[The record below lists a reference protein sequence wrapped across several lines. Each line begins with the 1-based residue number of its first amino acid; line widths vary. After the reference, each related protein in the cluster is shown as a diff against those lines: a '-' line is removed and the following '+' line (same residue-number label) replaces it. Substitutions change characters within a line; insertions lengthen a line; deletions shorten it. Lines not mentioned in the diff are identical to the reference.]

1 MVALLLLGPWTPLL
15 FQGQEFGAAS
25 AFRYFSDVGDEKLKE
40 AVRKGRFEFLAQFPS
55 VAAPEVQARLPVPH
69 DWSTFEGCKL
79 DWSDRNKNP
88 QLYNLHR
95 DLIRLR
101 QTDRRFHELKR
112 GRGDGAV
119 LGGRAF
125 VLRYFADKA
134 EEERLLLVNFGQQQ
148 MFSPAPEPLL
158 APPDDYEWETMWT
171 SDAPGYGGMGML
183 PVATDEGWTIYAEAT
198 VALRAVRMTGPRKQ
212 PKAR

>member
-1 MVALLLLGPWTPLL
+1 
-15 FQGQEFGAAS
+15 
-25 AFRYFSDVGDEKLKE
+25 
-40 AVRKGRFEFLAQFPS
+40 
-55 VAAPEVQARLPVPH
+55 
-69 DWSTFEGCKL
+69 
-79 DWSDRNKNP
+79 
-88 QLYNLHR
+88 
-95 DLIRLR
+95 
-101 QTDRRFHELKR
+101 
-112 GRGDGAV
+112 GAV
-119 LGGRAF
+119 LGARAF

-171 SDAPGYGGMGML
+171 SDAPEYGGMGML

-198 VALRAVRMTGPRKQ
+198 VALRAIRMTGPRKQ